1 MNMKT
6 LYNSVS
12 ALCFSVLVLLSFNVF
27 AQREER
33 KLIENGN
40 TEYKA
45 GKYNEAE
52 ILYRKSLEKNRESE
66 IANYNLGDA
75 LYKQGKFED
84 AAQIFQGIAGKT
96 TDKDLKSKAY
106 HNLGNS
112 LLKTEKYQ
120 ESVNAYK
127 NALKTNSVDDET
139 RYNLA
144 YAMSKLQQQQ
154 QQQQQNQQNQ
164 DKKDE
169 KQDKQEQQKQD
180 DKKDDQKQDKQDQA
194 DNKEQQEKEEQQQQQ
209 QKQDKLSKQD
219 ADRMLDALGKE
230 EKDVQDKMKKER
242 LKTAQKVKIEKDW

>member
-6 LYNSVS
+6 LCS
-12 ALCFSVLVLLSFNVF
+12 SVLVFLLFSINVF

-33 KLIENGN
+33 KLIDDGN
-40 TEYKA
+40 TEYKT

-66 IANYNLGDA
+66 IANFNLGDA

-84 AAQIFQGIAGKT
+84 AANIFNGIAGKT

-127 NALKTNSVDDET
+127 NSLKNNSQDDET

-144 YAMSKLQQQQ
+144 YAMSKLQQ

-180 DKKDDQKQDKQDQA
+180 DKKS
-194 DNKEQQEKEEQQQQQ
+194 N
-209 QKQDKLSKQD
+209 
-219 ADRMLDALGKE
+219 
-230 EKDVQDKMKKER
+230 
-242 LKTAQKVKIEKDW
+242 

>member
-1 MNMKT
+1 MKF
-6 LYNSVS
+6 LCNSVLT
-12 ALCFSVLVLLSFNVF
+12 LCFSVLVFLSHTGDLF

-33 KLIENGN
+33 KLIDNGN
-40 TEYKA
+40 KEYKNE
-45 GKYNEAE
+45 KYNEAE

-66 IANYNLGDA
+66 IANFNLADA
-75 LYKQGKFED
+75 LYKQGKYDD

-96 TDKDLKSKAY
+96 TDKDLKSKAL

-120 ESVNAYK
+120 ESVDAYK

-144 YAMSKLQQQQ
+144 YAMSKMQQQQ

-164 DKKDE
+164 DKKND
-169 KQDKQEQQKQD
+169 KQDKQEQQKQE
-180 DKKDDQKQDKQDQA
+180 DKKDDPKQDQQQQA
-194 DNKEQQEKEEQQQQQ
+194 DNKEQQEKEQQQQQ
-209 QKQDKLSKQD
+209 QKQDKLSQQD
-219 ADRMLDALGKE
+219 AERMLDALGKE

-242 LKTAQKVKIEKDW
+242 LKQAQKVKIEKDW

>member
-1 MNMKT
+1 MKT
-6 LYNSVS
+6 LKLILSI
-12 ALCFSVLVLLSFNVF
+12 ALVFLFYFSQ

-33 KLIENGN
+33 KLIDNGN
-40 TEYKA
+40 TEYKNE
-45 GKYNEAE
+45 KYNEAE

-66 IANYNLGDA
+66 IANFNLGDA
-75 LYKQGKFED
+75 LYKQGKYED
-84 AAQIFQGIAGKT
+84 AANIFNGIAGKT
-96 TDKDLKSKAY
+96 TDKDLKAKAF

-127 NALKTNSVDDET
+127 NSLKNNSVDEET

-154 QQQQQNQQNQ
+154 QQNQQNQ

-169 KQDKQEQQKQD
+169 KQEKQEQQKQD
-180 DKKDDQKQDKQDQA
+180 EKKDEKKQDEQQQA
-194 DNKEQQEKEEQQQQQ
+194 DNNDQQEKEQQQ

-219 ADRMLDALGKE
+219 AERMLEALGKE

-242 LKTAQKVKIEKDW
+242 LKQAQKMKIEKDW

>member
-1 MNMKT
+1 MKT
-6 LYNSVS
+6 LCNSVS
-12 ALCFSVLVLLSFNVF
+12 ALCFSVLALLLFSLDVL

-33 KLIENGN
+33 KLIDNGN
-40 TEYKA
+40 AEYKA

-66 IANYNLGDA
+66 IANFNLADA

-84 AAQIFQGIAGKT
+84 AANIFQGIAGKT

-154 QQQQQNQQNQ
+154 QQQQNQQNQ
-164 DKKDE
+164 DKKDD
-169 KQDKQEQQKQD
+169 KQDKQEQQKPD
-180 DKKDDQKQDKQDQA
+180 EKKDDQKQDKQEQA